1 MASVLRALALA
12 AMLLP
17 GLAVAAPLK
26 LATWDIDW
34 LTARAAG
41 DGGLPAD
48 VAVRQPADLAALRDY
63 AAALDADVVA
73 LQGVDGPEAAAL
85 IFPPDRYAVSMT
97 GDHVLLRTGFAV
109 RRGISFTANPDLTAL
124 SDPE

>member
-85 IFPPDRYAVSMT
+85 IFPNTPGATSRRPTSTATST
-97 GDHVLLRTGFAV
+97 ASSACKALVLSIR
-109 RRGISFTANPDLTAL
+109 P
-124 SDPE
+124 